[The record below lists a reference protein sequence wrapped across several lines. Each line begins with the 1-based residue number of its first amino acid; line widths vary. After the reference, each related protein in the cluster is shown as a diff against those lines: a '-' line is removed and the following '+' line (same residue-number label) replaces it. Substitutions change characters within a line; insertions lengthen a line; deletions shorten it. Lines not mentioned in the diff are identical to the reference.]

1 MLKKFLKDSNIEFRS
16 RDQLYEEI
24 EKHWNLIT
32 QNAINKLNDSLPRRM
47 AEVLKMR
54 VEITKY

>member
-1 MLKKFLKDSNIEFRS
+1 MEDAEKSLKDSNIKYRS

-24 EKHWNLIT
+24 EKHSNLIT
-32 QNAINKLNDSLPRRM
+32 QDAINKLYDSLPRRM

-54 VEITKY
+54 G